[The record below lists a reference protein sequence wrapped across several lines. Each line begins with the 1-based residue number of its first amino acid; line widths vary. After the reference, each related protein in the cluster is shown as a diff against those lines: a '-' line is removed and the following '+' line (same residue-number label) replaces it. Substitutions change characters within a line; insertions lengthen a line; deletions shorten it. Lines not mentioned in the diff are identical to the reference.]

1 MIISRILQSRCEV
14 IMYTV
19 ALLTFM
25 AIGGFPSF
33 VEDVKVDSS
42 PIQKWPF
49 LLKSN
54 LFKVIYYYDVIN
66 FTQIRRKVF

>member
-1 MIISRILQSRCEV
+1 VIISRILQSRCEV

-33 VEDVKVDSS
+33 VEDVKVRLILHS
-42 PIQKWPF
+42 PKSEKWLIFLAQDNFIQ
-49 LLKSN
+49 N
-54 LFKVIYYYDVIN
+54 CREVT
-66 FTQIRRKVF
+66 TQISE